1 MTWAHAR
8 LDASAG
14 KAVPLP
20 PVIET
25 LKLGGLDR
33 WCAGQVDKIWYPAPE
48 LLNVDGSLF
57 GGYLAAL
64 ADQMLAFAAMTV
76 VPADRMFRTVNLQIG
91 FFHVARA
98 EPLHLTA
105 EVVAQTRRMISCRVA
120 FRTAEGLLIAEAT
133 AQQIVLPLS

>member
-1 MTWAHAR
+1 MTWAQAR
-8 LDASAG
+8 LDAIAG
-14 KAVPLP
+14 KSVTLP

-33 WCAGQVDKIWYPAPE
+33 WSAGLVDKIWHPAPE
-48 LLNVDGSLF
+48 LLNSDGSLF

-76 VPADRMFRTVNLQIG
+76 VPPDMMFRTFNLQIG

-105 EVVAQTRRMISCRVA
+105 EVVAQSRRMISCRVA
-120 FRTAEGLLIAEAT
+120 FRAAEGLLVAEAT
-133 AQQIVLPLS
+133 AQQILLPLR